1 VTRLRRVLVV
11 AAVIRRGEAFL
22 VTRRKDDAERG
33 GQWEFPGGK
42 VEPGESEPAAL
53 VREIREELA
62 CDVHVGALLT
72 RHAHRYPDL
81 EVELAFYACTLPAGA
96 EPKAIGVAAMEW
108 AERGALAR
116 YDFCEADL
124 PVLPLIAAG
133 GDGEG

>member
-1 VTRLRRVLVV
+1 VV
-11 AAVIRRGEAFL
+11 AAVIRRGEAIL

-42 VEPGESEPAAL
+42 VEPGESEPAAV

-108 AERGALAR
+108 AGREALAR

-133 GDGEG
+133 